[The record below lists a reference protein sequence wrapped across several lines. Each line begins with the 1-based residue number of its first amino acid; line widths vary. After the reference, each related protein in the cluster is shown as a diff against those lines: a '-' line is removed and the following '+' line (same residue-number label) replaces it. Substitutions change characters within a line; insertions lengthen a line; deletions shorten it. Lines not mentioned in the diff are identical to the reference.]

1 MVNVLEQFYTTAQ
14 ILFYFYSHI
23 SLFSFYFLFFKKYTS
38 LLIKFCCIIKFF
50 YAHNTVLFFIIIY
63 TSFDIHQ
70 IKVNTDF

>member
-1 MVNVLEQFYTTAQ
+1 MSWNSF
-14 ILFYFYSHI
+14 ILQLKYYFIFILIFHCSHFI
-23 SLFSFYFLFFKKYTS
+23 LLFFKKYTS
-38 LLIKFCCIIKFF
+38 LFIKFCCIIKFF